1 MKLLRAILLS
11 VIWLAVGSASAQ
23 PKGHYDSADSA
34 KSIDEIK
41 KSLPI
46 ASNWKE
52 ITFAN
57 RKYLFAT
64 TDQGDGESYIDLDC
78 WIYNRHFEEWRRV
91 FNIKTRNLGSV
102 ELLID
107 NQKGIVSLRGAANN
121 RLKDVE
127 AFRYDLRVTN
137 DDAAYEK

>member
-1 MKLLRAILLS
+1 MKLRRALLLS
-11 VIWLAVGSASAQ
+11 LIWLAVGSASAQ
-23 PKGHYDSADSA
+23 TRGHYDGADSA

-52 ITFAN
+52 TNFAN

-91 FNIKTRNLGSV
+91 FNIKTRDLGRV
-102 ELLID
+102 ELLVD
-107 NQKGIVSLRGAANN
+107 NQKGIVSLRGTANN

-127 AFRYDLRVTN
+127 VFRFDLRATN